1 MAKKRYLSEWRCLG
15 CGEVILLDT
24 HVLLFDA
31 HVLLFDTH
39 VLLFD
44 AHALLF
50 DTHVLLFDAHALMFD
65 THVLLFDALEP
76 KRLSR
81 LAREALAEGTDS
93 GTLSCSDMSLWEI
106 AMLIARGRIKP
117 QADAALFIEK
127 VIQSRSIAVLPITP
141 KIAVL
146 SQSDTFTHGDPADR
160 LIAATALAHRARLV
174 SADERLR
181 KLKVIDVVW

>member
-1 MAKKRYLSEWRCLG
+1 M
-15 CGEVILLDT
+15 IL
-24 HVLLFDA
+24 V
-31 HVLLFDTH
+31 
-39 VLLFD
+39 
-44 AHALLF
+44 
-50 DTHVLLFDAHALMFD
+50 D

-81 LAREALAEGTDS
+81 AARNALAEGTES
-93 GTLSCSDMSLWEI
+93 GVLACSDISLWEI
-106 AMLIARGRIKP
+106 ALLIARGRIRP
-117 QADAALFIEK
+117 ETDAVQFIDDL
-127 VIQSRSIAVLPITP
+127 VQGRQVTVLPITP